1 MEKNKEILI
10 VGGTGFIG
18 FHLAK
23 CCLSKGLSVTSLSTK
38 YPKKNRKLKHVK
50 YIKCDLFNKKKLRK
64 LIRKNYNFVVNL
76 GGYVDHSNKI
86 KTYNSHYI
94 GCKIFKYFCKK
105 YYKLCSMGSQVNMV
119 SFLHLI
125 MKNLLTPTLFME
137 VKILSNKISIKF
149 T

>member
-23 CCLSKGLSVTSLSTK
+23 SCLSKGLSVTSLSTK

-94 GCKIFKYFCKK
+94 GCKNLSNIFVKK
-105 YYKLCSMGSQVNMV
+105 NITSFVQMGS
-119 SFLHLI
+119 SGEYGKL
-125 MKNLLTPTLFME
+125 P
-137 VKILSNKISIKF
+137 
-149 T
+149 